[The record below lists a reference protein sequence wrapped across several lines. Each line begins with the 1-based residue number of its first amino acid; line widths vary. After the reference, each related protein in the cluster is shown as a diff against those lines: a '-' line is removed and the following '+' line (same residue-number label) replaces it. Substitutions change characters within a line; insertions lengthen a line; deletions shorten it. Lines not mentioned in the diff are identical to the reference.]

1 MGKLT
6 NDEYT
11 TIKQLFRKGFDGKTI
26 AGIVGRGTGTVSMVK
41 NTESYEDYRYKLIK
55 QINQQTEQK
64 PKQESLPL
72 EDKSK
77 KTTLDLRE
85 DVSIKFSALLD
96 SIEAWKN
103 TAQHEANVKKQVAI
117 GRAKVHLEEAR
128 LWLKETF

>member
-26 AGIVGRGTGTVSMVK
+26 AGIVGRGTGTVSVVK
-41 NTESYEDYRYKLIK
+41 NTTSYDDYRSKLVK
-55 QINQQTEQK
+55 QQEQK

-72 EDKSK
+72 DDQPK

-85 DVSIKFSALLD
+85 DISIKFSALLD

>member
-26 AGIVGRGTGTVSMVK
+26 AGIVGRGTGTVSGVK
-41 NTESYEDYRYKLIK
+41 NTKSYEDYRDRVIK
-55 QINQQTEQK
+55 QQTEQK

-72 EDKSK
+72 EDKTK

-85 DVSIKFSALLD
+85 DISIKFSALLD
-96 SIEAWKN
+96 SIEAWRN
-103 TAQHEANVKKQVAI
+103 TAQRDSNVKKQVEI
-117 GRAKVHLEEAR
+117 GRAKIHLEEAR